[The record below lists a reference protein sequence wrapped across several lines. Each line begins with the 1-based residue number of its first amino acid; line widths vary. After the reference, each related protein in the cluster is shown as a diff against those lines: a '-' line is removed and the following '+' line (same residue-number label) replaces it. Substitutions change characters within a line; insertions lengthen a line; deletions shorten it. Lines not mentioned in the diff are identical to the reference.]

1 MCLDDFSLAG
11 EAEVSSVLLT
21 LMQLAQV
28 RGNVLGGETHPSNK
42 FRQNKYI
49 HVIKDKIERDGLFIY

>member
-11 EAEVSSVLLT
+11 EAEVSSGLFALV
-21 LMQLAQV
+21 QLAQV
-28 RGNVLGGETHPSNK
+28 RGDVVGGETHPSTK

-49 HVIKDKIERDGLFIY
+49 YMMREKFKEMD

>member
-11 EAEVSSVLLT
+11 EAEVSSVLLA
-21 LMQLAQV
+21 LVQLAQV
-28 RGNVLGGETHPSNK
+28 RGDVVGGETHPSTK

-49 HVIKDKIERDGLFIY
+49 HVMKDKIERDGLNVY